1 MHWTE
6 SHWVTEERCIFQYEG
21 VFSQGML
28 IMYGVMHFH
37 VFKIDIVF
45 LSNLPPPPPLTTALH
60 RILTPAKVLVLVD
73 KVRRDLND

>member
-28 IMYGVMHFH
+28 MMYGVMHFH
-37 VFKIDIVF
+37 VFKIDI
-45 LSNLPPPPPLTTALH
+45 LSF
-60 RILTPAKVLVLVD
+60 
-73 KVRRDLND
+73 